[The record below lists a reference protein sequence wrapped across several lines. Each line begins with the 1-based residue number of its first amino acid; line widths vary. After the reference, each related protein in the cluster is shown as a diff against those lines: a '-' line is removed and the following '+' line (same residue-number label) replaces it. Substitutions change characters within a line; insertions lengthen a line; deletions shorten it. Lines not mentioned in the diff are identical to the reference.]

1 MQRGGWPRERA
12 AGTSVFWNSL
22 QVSRQA
28 MNTFRQMIERG
39 HERVCFHHDPDTG
52 LRAIIGIHSTR
63 LGHALGG
70 VRRWHYATE
79 ADALYDVLRLSQ
91 AMTYKAAAANLP
103 MGGGKSVILLP
114 KSNHP
119 TSEAEARA
127 MGRFVDTLNGAY
139 IAAADVGVE
148 TQFVDWMALETR
160 HIMGGETACAGG
172 DPAPHTALGT
182 MNAMKACLAHRGLG
196 PGFEGVTV
204 AIQGV
209 GNVGYSLARLLT
221 EAGAEVMVADINQ
234 SRVDQAVDEIGV
246 KVVSAEEV
254 LTTECD
260 ILAPCALGGV
270 IDANFARTLRC
281 RIVAGAANN
290 VLDDPDEDAA
300 VLRRLGILY
309 APDFVVNAGGLIHLA
324 GLYLG
329 MSEDE
334 LQQKIAEIEHTT
346 AQILREAESMSSTH
360 AAAIVLAGCRIAR
373 HCREQVHAG

>member
-1 MQRGGWPRERA
+1 
-12 AGTSVFWNSL
+12 
-22 QVSRQA
+22 

-209 GNVGYSLARLLT
+209 GNVGYHRCRYLA
-221 EAGAEVMVADINQ
+221 EAGAKLTVTDIDREAIERVAIEFHARPVAPEEIYGVDGEVF
-234 SRVDQAVDEIGV
+234 
-246 KVVSAEEV
+246 
-254 LTTECD
+254 
-260 ILAPCALGGV
+260 APCALGAV
-270 IDANFARTLRC
+270 INDQTIARLKAP
-281 RIVAGAANN
+281 IVAGSANN
-290 VLDDPDEDAA
+290 QLAA
-300 VLRRLGILY
+300 PRHGVELMRRGVLY
-309 APDFVVNAGGLIHLA
+309 APDYVINAGGVINISHEGPAYDKREAVSHVAKIH
-324 GLYLG
+324 
-329 MSEDE
+329 D
-334 LQQKIAEIEHTT
+334 T
-346 AQILREAESMSSTH
+346 LREIFGRADAAGVPTSEAADRLAEERFTKVS
-360 AAAIVLAGCRIAR
+360 AAA
-373 HCREQVHAG
+373 